1 MKYTYDHIELSSII
15 EKYKINHD
23 KIIVNFLDGSSY
35 ELPLN
40 KENEEIIKRRML
52 KQAIARDESDALKEA
67 KKKQI
72 KALIWSIFQ
81 TYLTAICISN
91 SYSNNGTM
99 TATMLSYISGIIVV
113 LHGIE
118 FKIDSEEI
126 EEIEKYKIY
135 LSIKD
140 RLEDNIKNPILYV
153 GVNSIEKELNINT
166 LDNYSLNDIKIIK
179 NNLLKMENYNQNDNI
194 KVLTKKISK

>member
-15 EKYKINHD
+15 EKYKINYD

-166 LDNYSLNDIKIIK
+166 LDNY
-179 NNLLKMENYNQNDNI
+179 
-194 KVLTKKISK
+194 

>member
-52 KQAIARDESDALKEA
+52 KQAIARDESHALKEA

>member
-35 ELPLN
+35 ELSLN

-52 KQAIARDESDALKEA
+52 KQAIARDESHALKEA

-140 RLEDNIKNPILYV
+140 RLEDNIKNPNLYV

>member
-1 MKYTYDHIELSSII
+1 MKYTYENIELSSII
-15 EKYKINHD
+15 EKYKINYD

-140 RLEDNIKNPILYV
+140 RLKDNIKSPILYV

>member
-35 ELPLN
+35 ELPSN

-52 KQAIARDESDALKEA
+52 KQAIARDESHALKEA

-179 NNLLKMENYNQNDNI
+179 NNLLKMENYNQNNNI